1 MQCVLQACWLCVF
14 RYSRGTR
21 KLTVEAEDGVS
32 ADNEQVANSA
42 VSAWA
47 QYQRVLYLFL
57 PLDISGSVL
66 PWDNFTGHLV
76 HPLFW
81 RLLLQPAY
89 SLTFLIGKT
98 FWGIERLPLMNGC
111 DFPNANPTINPLFSP
126 LCSVASAF
134 ACLLAFA
141 IIFLV
146 SACDPKVG
154 WESVLYWVWS
164 GEMLL

>member
-1 MQCVLQACWLCVF
+1 MQYAISMWFCALYSKQKLHTDFRFYKCSQTIKKIQERMQCVLQVCWLCVF
-14 RYSRGTR
+14 CYSRGAR

-32 ADNEQVANSA
+32 AYNEQVANSA

-57 PLDISGSVL
+57 PMDISGSVL

-81 RLLLQPAY
+81 RLLLIQPAY

-111 DFPNANPTINPLFSP
+111 DFPNANPTINLLFS
-126 LCSVASAF
+126 LSA
-134 ACLLAFA
+134 
-141 IIFLV
+141 
-146 SACDPKVG
+146 G
-154 WESVLYWVWS
+154 
-164 GEMLL
+164 